1 MKSNTR
7 IAVVGG
13 GLGGLAAARLL
24 QKAGV
29 NAQVYEQAPSFL
41 KLGAGIHISPNV
53 MKVMRA
59 MGIEKELEAVGS
71 SPDRWRSRDGVSGE
85 ILFEI
90 ALGDIARQRFGASYL
105 TVRRGDFHELMLNT
119 LQSGTIHFGKKLVEL
134 NDDGH
139 CITLNFEDGTTDEAD
154 LVIGADG
161 INSKIREKLLGPE
174 RPNYTGDIAH
184 RAMFSAKGLKGF
196 ESDQCSKWWSGDRH
210 IVIYYVDKHRDEIYY
225 VTGVPYPQWNTTES
239 WLPSSRDEMRE
250 AFAGWHP
257 AIQSLIDATQEV
269 TKWPLMDRNPLPIW
283 SEGRLVMLGDACHPM
298 KPHMAQGAG
307 MAIEDAAMLVRC
319 LQETGLDNHEAAF
332 QLYKANRS
340 ERATRVQRVSKQNS
354 WLRFGE
360 DPSWCFGY
368 DVFEVP
374 LVSAESRQEHGL
386 AHSSE

>member
-1 MKSNTR
+1 MKQNTR
-7 IAVVGG
+7 VAVVGG

-24 QKAGV
+24 QKAGI

-53 MKVMRA
+53 MKVMRV
-59 MGIEKELEAVGS
+59 MGIEKDLEAAGC
-71 SPDRWRSRDGVSGE
+71 SPDRWRSRDGVTGE

-105 TVRRGDFHELMLNT
+105 TVRRGDFHGMMLGT
-119 LQSGTIHFGKKLVEL
+119 LQAGTTHFGKKLVDLKDTGEAVIL
-134 NDDGH
+134 K
-139 CITLNFEDGTTDEAD
+139 FEDGTAEEAD
-154 LVIGADG
+154 IVIGADG

-174 RPNYTGDIAH
+174 RANYTGDIAH
-184 RAMFSAKGLKGF
+184 RAMFSARGLKGF

-210 IVIYYVDKHRDEIYY
+210 IVIYYVDKNRDEIYY
-225 VTGVPYPQWNTTES
+225 VTGVPDPEWNATES

-283 SEGRLVMLGDACHPM
+283 SEGRLVLLGDACHPM

-319 LQETGLDNHEAAF
+319 LQEAGLNNHETAF

-374 LVSAESRQEHGL
+374 LVSAQAQQAHGL
-386 AHSSE
+386 AL

>member
-1 MKSNTR
+1 MKQNKR

-24 QKAGV
+24 QKAGID
-29 NAQVYEQAPSFL
+29 AQVYEQAPTFM

-59 MGIEKELEAVGS
+59 MGIEKALEDAGS
-71 SPDRWRSRDGVSGE
+71 SPEHWRSRDGITGD

-90 ALGDIARQRFGASYL
+90 ALGDVARRRFGASYL
-105 TVRRGDFHELMLNT
+105 TVRRGDFHEMMLNT
-119 LQSGTIHFGKKLVEL
+119 LNPGTIHFGKRLVDLE
-134 NDDGH
+134 DTGEFV
-139 CITLNFEDGTTDEAD
+139 TLKFEDGSTVVAD

-161 INSKIREKLLGPE
+161 INSVIREKLLGPA
-174 RPNYTGDIAH
+174 RANYTGDIAH

-196 ESDQCSKWWSGDRH
+196 ETDQCSKWWTDDRH
-210 IVIYYVDKHRDEIYY
+210 IVVYYVDRQRDEIYY
-225 VTGVPYPQWNTTES
+225 VTGVPQAQWNVPDG
-239 WLPSSRDEMRE
+239 WLPSSTDEMRE

-257 AIQSLIDATQEV
+257 AVHALIDATQEV
-269 TKWPLMDRNPLPIW
+269 TKWPLMDRDPLPLW
-283 SEGRLVMLGDACHPM
+283 SAGRLVLLGDACHPM

-319 LQETGLDNHEAAF
+319 MQEVGLDDYQTTF
-332 QLYKANRS
+332 RLYEANRS
-340 ERATRVQRVSKQNS
+340 ERATRVQSVSKQNT

-374 LVSAESRQEHGL
+374 LLSIETTRA
-386 AHSSE
+386 